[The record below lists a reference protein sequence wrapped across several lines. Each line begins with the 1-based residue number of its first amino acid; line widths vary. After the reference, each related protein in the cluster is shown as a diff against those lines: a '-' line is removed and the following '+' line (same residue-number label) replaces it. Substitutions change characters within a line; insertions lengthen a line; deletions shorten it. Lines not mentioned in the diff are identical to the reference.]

1 VSVTRPT
8 ADELIAALGLLPH
21 PEGGHYRETWRAESA
36 SGRGAGTAIYF
47 LLRAADVSHWHRV
60 DAAEMWHFYAGDAL
74 ELGIAPTGDEAATW
88 QVLGA
93 DVRNGERPQLVVPA
107 HAWQAARTLGEWTLV
122 GCTVVPAFD
131 FAGFELAPSD
141 WSPGER
147 R

>member
-1 VSVTRPT
+1 MNVTRPT
-8 ADELIAALGLLPH
+8 ADELIATLGLEPH
-21 PEGGHYRETWRAESA
+21 PEGGHYRETWRAETA
-36 SGRGAGTAIYF
+36 SGRGLGTAIYF
-47 LLRAADVSHWHRV
+47 LLRADEVSHWHRV

-88 QVLGA
+88 QVLGT

-141 WSPGER
+141 WSPGVR